1 MRLQDGFLLSLACR
15 TNKGFYFLTSSFQL
29 AFRKQGLNQASLT
42 YMKGWESCHKS
53 GEGDLNMPVTETVG
67 FLARLQKYNRIQIP
81 VEVRWR
87 YKLEPGELLKVSV
100 QPVGGLFAGDEEFI
114 ARLMRGGRIT
124 IPWEVV
130 WHFELNKPGCM
141 LRVRLEPK

>member
-1 MRLQDGFLLSLACR
+1 MP
-15 TNKGFYFLTSSFQL
+15 LT
-29 AFRKQGLNQASLT
+29 
-42 YMKGWESCHKS
+42 E
-53 GEGDLNMPVTETVG
+53 PVG
-67 FLARLQKYNRIQIP
+67 FLARLQKLNRIQIP

-87 YKLEPGELLKVSV
+87 YKLEPSEFLNVEV
-100 QPVGGLFAGDEEFI
+100 HPVGGLDREEFV
-114 ARLMRGGRIT
+114 ARLLADGRIT